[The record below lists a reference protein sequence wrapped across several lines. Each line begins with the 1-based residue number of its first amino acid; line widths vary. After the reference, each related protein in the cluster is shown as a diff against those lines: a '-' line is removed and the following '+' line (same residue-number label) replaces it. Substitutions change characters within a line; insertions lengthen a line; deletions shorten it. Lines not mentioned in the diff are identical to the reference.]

1 MHPGDIAKIDSEYV
15 RNGTVSIFCFIQP
28 HSGKITHF
36 VEQSRT
42 AVDWAEKVKF
52 LVDVFEPEAERIV
65 LVMDNLNTHSI
76 ASLCK
81 ASPAEEA
88 IRIVRKLEGHYTPKH
103 GSCLDIAEIAI
114 NIMTSECLNRRIS
127 GIKEL

>member
-28 HSGKITHF
+28 HSGKIMHF
-36 VEQSRT
+36 VEHSRT
-42 AVDWAEKVKF
+42 AVDWTEKVKF

-81 ASPAEEA
+81 ASPAEEI
-88 IRIVRKLEGHYTPKH
+88 IRIVRKLEGHYIPKH
-103 GSCLDIAEIAI
+103 GSCLDSVSVMPSA
-114 NIMTSECLNRRIS
+114 S
-127 GIKEL
+127 K